1 MVAPFFLKIS
11 YSETRFIIQ
20 HQNNNTH
27 TIPNMDKL
35 NMKFTWGAI
44 LTLSEDYDIDFFK
57 TMQDPLGAGIKGLI
71 DIIFVGS
78 KELNPDLDRTTLIDY
93 LKSRGGTLGD
103 ELKYIFEEI
112 TKSLPS
118 EEGGD
123 DDAKK

>member
-1 MVAPFFLKIS
+1 
-11 YSETRFIIQ
+11 
-20 HQNNNTH
+20 
-27 TIPNMDKL
+27 MDKL